1 MFISFFVG
9 SAGSKESV
17 CQCKDTKDMSLILG
31 SRRSLGR
38 GNGNPFQ
45 CSCFGNPMDRETWW
59 AAALRVAKS
68 WTLLLPSTVAY

>member
-1 MFISFFVG
+1 
-9 SAGSKESV
+9 
-17 CQCKDTKDMSLILG
+17 MSLILG
-31 SRRSLGR
+31 PRRSLGR